1 MYFTI
6 LGDTSGLDGGFQ
18 MNDRIQWHSITG
30 MPDGALAWGSLDYQ
44 ARVAEWQQHRH
55 QLEDPALDKTIME
68 LWSRENR
75 RLFAV
80 ENGQIENLYLFRRE
94 ITEELITHGLE
105 GARIS
110 HTVASEVTDDKTL
123 SGLLTDQESALEMV
137 FEIVKQVRPLSH
149 SVICE
154 WHALL
159 TRHQES
165 AVGISYGKRVRIPL
179 RKGAYKIRPNNPR
192 RPDGLIH
199 EYCPPEHVH
208 SEMDRLLAMYEDIR
222 ATGYPTE
229 VEAAWLHHRYISIH
243 PFQDGNGR
251 TARLLMA
258 YVYIQ
263 RGEFPPVVPA
273 SNKPVYIAQLEEAD
287 KGDLQP
293 FAQYLS
299 GLAIIALGAGI
310 IAARNTIA
318 QETYF
323 RHSNGDGSLKPGN
336 GNWQHI
342 RKDKRD
348 DKGPC

>member
-1 MYFTI
+1 
-6 LGDTSGLDGGFQ
+6 
-18 MNDRIQWHSITG
+18 MNDRVPWRPITG
-30 MPDGALAWGSLDYQ
+30 MPGGAHEWGNPGYLAQVD
-44 ARVAEWQQHRH
+44 EWRQHRRL
-55 QLEDPALDKTIME
+55 LEDPALDKTIME
-68 LWSRENR
+68 LWSKENR

-80 ENGQIENLYLFRRE
+80 ENGQIENLYTLRRG
-94 ITEELITHGLE
+94 ITEELITHGFE

-110 HTVASEVTDDKTL
+110 HTVASEVADDKTL
-123 SGLLTDQESALEMV
+123 SGLLTDQENALEMV
-137 FEIVKQVRPLSH
+137 FDTVKQDRPLSH

-165 AVGISYGKRVRIPL
+165 AVGIRNGKRVRIPL
-179 RKGAYKIRPNNPR
+179 LKGAYKIRPNNPR

-208 SEMDRLLAMYEDIR
+208 SEMDQLLAMYEDIR
-222 ATGYPTE
+222 EAGYPTE
-229 VEAAWLHHRYISIH
+229 VEAAWLHHRYIGIH

-273 SNKPVYIAQLEEAD
+273 SDKRVYIAMLEVAD
-287 KGDLQP
+287 RGDLQL
-293 FAQYLS
+293 FTQYLS
-299 GLAIIALGAGI
+299 ALAGIALIASI

-318 QETYF
+318 DRSYF
-323 RHSNGDGSLKPGN
+323 RHSNGDVSRKLSN
-336 GNWQHI
+336 GNWQHFP
-342 RKDKRD
+342 KDKGDGMEPR
-348 DKGPC
+348 